1 MQKDTESPNEKSNF
15 LLKSKKI
22 LIEIIV
28 IVFSVYVSIWLSNL
42 NDYKKQQKETKEF
55 LQDLQI
61 DLKTDIK
68 NINEEK
74 SKLIES
80 QQGITALLNL
90 TPEQQ
95 KTLGQIQMK
104 VRFTTRKN
112 IEANY
117 EGFKSSGKI
126 GNIESRKLKT
136 NILSYYQEYMSTTAE
151 IERDLNIAKKEVTE
165 ILGRNS
171 FKTTAL
177 TDPYLRTKLDIY
189 LGLTKSLVD
198 GYDEDLKLAKETIQE
213 INKYLE

>member
-1 MQKDTESPNEKSNF
+1 MQKDTESPKEKSNF

-42 NDYKKQQKETKEF
+42 NDYQKQQKETKEF

-74 SKLIES
+74 SKLLES

-136 NILSYYQEYMSTTAE
+136 NILSYYQEYMPTTAE
-151 IERDLNIAKKEVTE
+151 IEKDINIAKKEVIE

-171 FKTTAL
+171 FKTTTL

-198 GYDEDLKLAKETIQE
+198 GYNEDLRLAKETIQE

>member
-1 MQKDTESPNEKSNF
+1 M
-15 LLKSKKI
+15 
-22 LIEIIV
+22 
-28 IVFSVYVSIWLSNL
+28 
-42 NDYKKQQKETKEF
+42 
-55 LQDLQI
+55 QDLQI

-80 QQGITALLNL
+80 QQGITTLLAL

-95 KTLGQIQMK
+95 KTLDQIQMK

-151 IERDLNIAKKEVTE
+151 IEKDLNIAKKEVIE

-171 FKTTAL
+171 FKATTL